1 MATCFTCFFVVKN
14 SAVQYRSNYKV
25 VRSTWVT
32 VQHPAFAIN
41 NYCIAN
47 AAAVNSSQKLQS
59 SHRLQ
64 IIKPSP
70 HIVRRGI
77 NWCRCPPVCLS
88 VCRRHLCFTCIRQV
102 VPLLHYP

>member
-1 MATCFTCFFVVKN
+1 MVLLFGSIFSALYFFANGYLFYLFFVVKN

-47 AAAVNSSQKLQS
+47 AAALNSSQKLQS

-77 NWCRCPPVCLS
+77 N
-88 VCRRHLCFTCIRQV
+88 
-102 VPLLHYP
+102 